1 MVFIVESPSP
11 KVLRTSPTSN
21 GDVDPDVSW
30 IGVPK
35 KEGIPGGSNYPA
47 GGDHPELKNSMDYPY
62 GCV

>member
-30 IGVPK
+30 IGTQK
-35 KEGIPGGSNYPA
+35 RGEIPGGSNYPA
-47 GGDHPELKNSMDYPY
+47 GEDHPELKN
-62 GCV
+62 